1 MFAACV
7 RRVIPRRRP
16 RDTEFTLKHPQK
28 AGAARRFRRHGP
40 DSVHSWFTAGACAFS
55 SFFALAPLRAFGV
68 LFVAI
73 MQEFGANR
81 EEASWTIMLLGGA
94 RVLSGLLAGPLAHR
108 FTTRPVL
115 ILGSVISAAGVML
128 AYFATNMW
136 SLHLTLGIVHGF
148 GSGIVYAMNPVL
160 ISEHFVKHQTMAMG
174 VCFAGSTLGSFVFPK
189 LIEKLIAL
197 YGFQEAMLLFGAIIL
212 NAVAF
217 SLFLRQPRWLKRCD
231 TSVESL
237 ITVDSADDKSSSP
250 LPYVIPVRLDDASKD
265 PEVGPVLH
273 PVIAV
278 AQRRR
283 RSTCLPCGL
292 DVLQIPMLYLV
303 MFSSVAFNLGYD
315 CYNTLLVD
323 FAVDKGIAQ
332 SSAITMTSLSSL
344 ADLVGRLGM
353 PVLADRRI
361 FTRRTLM
368 AMVLA
373 LVGAMYVLLPQCTDY
388 GSLFA
393 LAATVAFLLGSGVV
407 LFPVILVDC
416 VGLDRI
422 AMATGLLTALSASFS
437 FAKPSLIGFFRDT
450 LGSYDFLFVACGT
463 VAITT
468 SLAWVFVSVVMWRKR
483 STWTPDTVVGGK
495 SEAASERFSYYP
507 RLIYIGDGRYLETR
521 KSRTSSTITVLY

>member
-1 MFAACV
+1 MARA
-7 RRVIPRRRP
+7 PR
-16 RDTEFTLKHPQK
+16 K
-28 AGAARRFRRHGP
+28 HGP

-55 SFFALAPLRAFGV
+55 AFFALAPLRAFGV

-108 FTTRPVL
+108 FTTRPVIL
-115 ILGSVISAAGVML
+115 LGSVISAGGVML

-160 ISEHFVKHQTMAMG
+160 ISEHFVKYQTMATG

-189 LIEKLIAL
+189 LIEKLIAW
-197 YGFQEAMLLFGAIIL
+197 YGFQEAMLIFGAIIL
-212 NAVAF
+212 NAAAF

-237 ITVDSADDKSSSP
+237 ITVDSTDEKSSAQ
-250 LPYVIPVRLDDASKD
+250 LPYVIPVRLDGDSKD
-265 PEVGPVLH
+265 PEARPAFDQ
-273 PVIAV
+273 AV
-278 AQRRR
+278 AVMQKRRR
-283 RSTCLPCGL
+283 NISMLCGL
-292 DVLQIPMLYLV
+292 DVLRIPMLYLV

-315 CYNTLLVD
+315 CYNSLLVD
-323 FAVDKGIAQ
+323 FAVDRGIAQ
-332 SSAITMTSLSSL
+332 SSAVTMTSLSSL
-344 ADLVGRLGM
+344 ADLVGRLGL
-353 PVLADRRI
+353 PVLADRRLL
-361 FTRRTLM
+361 TRRTLM

-373 LVGAMYVLLPQCTDY
+373 LVGVMYVLMPQCTGY

-393 LAATVAFLLGSGVV
+393 LAAAVAFLLGSGVV

-422 AMATGLLTALSASFS
+422 AMATGLLTALSATFS
-437 FAKPSLIGFFRDT
+437 FAKPSLIGYFRDT
-450 LGSYDFLFVACGT
+450 LGSYDLLFVACGS
-463 VAITT
+463 VAIAT
-468 SLAWVFVSVVMWRKR
+468 SLAWVFVNFSMWRKR
-483 STWTPDTVVGGK
+483 STWTPDTVIGGK
-495 SEAASERFSYYP
+495 SEPASGRFSYYP
-507 RLIYIGDGRYLETR
+507 RLLYIGDGRYMETR
-521 KSRTSSTITVLY
+521 KSRTPSMITALY

>member
-1 MFAACV
+1 
-7 RRVIPRRRP
+7 
-16 RDTEFTLKHPQK
+16 
-28 AGAARRFRRHGP
+28 
-40 DSVHSWFTAGACAFS
+40 
-55 SFFALAPLRAFGV
+55 
-68 LFVAI
+68 

-344 ADLVGRLGM
+344 ADLVHSKKKRSDPCSFKGGTAMSPMFVFKWRNFPPSWLG
-353 PVLADRRI
+353 
-361 FTRRTLM
+361 
-368 AMVLA
+368 
-373 LVGAMYVLLPQCTDY
+373 
-388 GSLFA
+388 
-393 LAATVAFLLGSGVV
+393 ATVTP
-407 LFPVILVDC
+407 FP
-416 VGLDRI
+416 
-422 AMATGLLTALSASFS
+422 
-437 FAKPSLIGFFRDT
+437 KP
-450 LGSYDFLFVACGT
+450 
-463 VAITT
+463 
-468 SLAWVFVSVVMWRKR
+468 
-483 STWTPDTVVGGK
+483 TWPTPGK
-495 SEAASERFSYYP
+495 
-507 RLIYIGDGRYLETR
+507 
-521 KSRTSSTITVLY
+521 